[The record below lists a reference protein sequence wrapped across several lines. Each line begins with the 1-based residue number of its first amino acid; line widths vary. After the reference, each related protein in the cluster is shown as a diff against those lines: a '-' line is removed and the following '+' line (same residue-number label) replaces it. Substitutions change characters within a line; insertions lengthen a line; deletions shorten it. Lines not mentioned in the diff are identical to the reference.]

1 MIGWLRFGISCLGT
15 SISSSIIIS
24 PRLSS
29 SRSISSMS
37 FIILRPPASRFIPR
51 RLDVADGLNSNALSV
66 VGTFAL
72 VVYSFPYLGLAF
84 IPLGVFYVRSL
95 LLILLRTLI
104 QSMRPSTWPHRTTAK
119 HLERSSVSI
128 RFLGVSS
135 TAPSASKYALPV
147 L

>member
-95 LLILLRTLI
+95 LILLRTLI

-128 RFLGVSS
+128 RFLGVSY